1 MSKSKFII
9 EKFAKLFEQGII
21 SYKDLSEEIVNIVRS
36 QRDEIVLRMKISTK
50 EETEV
55 LKKRIEKLE
64 KEIKTLKSFILQF
77 FKHFKK
83 NCSKA
88 GLNN

>member
-36 QRDEIVLRMKISTK
+36 QRDEIVLRMMISTK

-55 LKKRIEKLE
+55 LKKRVEKLE
-64 KEIKTLKSFILQF
+64 KEIKILKS
-77 FKHFKK
+77 KK
-83 NCSKA
+83 IKKVKRS
-88 GLNN
+88 

>member
-1 MSKSKFII
+1 MSKSKFLI
-9 EKFAKLFEQGII
+9 EKVAKLFEQGII
-21 SYKDLSEEIVNIVRS
+21 SYKDLSEEIINIARS

-64 KEIKTLKSFILQF
+64 KEIKTLRS
-77 FKHFKK
+77 KK
-83 NCSKA
+83 IKKA
-88 GLNN
+88 KRS

>member
-21 SYKDLSEEIVNIVRS
+21 SYKDLSEEIVNIIRS
-36 QRDEIVLRMKISTK
+36 QSDEIVLRMKISTK

-64 KEIKTLKSFILQF
+64 NEIKTLKS
-77 FKHFKK
+77 KK
-83 NCSKA
+83 IKKVKRS
-88 GLNN
+88 

>member
-9 EKFAKLFEQGII
+9 EKFAKFFEQGVI

-36 QRDEIVLRMKISTK
+36 QRDEIVLRKKISTK
-50 EETEV
+50 EETEI

-64 KEIKTLKSFILQF
+64 KEIKILKS
-77 FKHFKK
+77 KK
-83 NCSKA
+83 IKKVKRS
-88 GLNN
+88 

>member
-21 SYKDLSEEIVNIVRS
+21 SYKDLSEEIVNIARS

-64 KEIKTLKSFILQF
+64 KEIKTLKS
-77 FKHFKK
+77 KK
-83 NCSKA
+83 LKR
-88 GLNN
+88 

>member
-21 SYKDLSEEIVNIVRS
+21 SYKDLSEEIVNIVKS

-55 LKKRIEKLE
+55 LKKRIETF
-64 KEIKTLKSFILQF
+64 KEELIQKCYHPKRLVYYLDKYNYDI
-77 FKHFKK
+77 
-83 NCSKA
+83 
-88 GLNN
+88 GEE

>member
-1 MSKSKFII
+1 MSKSKLII
-9 EKFAKLFEQGII
+9 EKVAKLFEQGIV
-21 SYKDLSEEIVNIVRS
+21 SYKDLSEEIVNIARS

-64 KEIKTLKSFILQF
+64 KEIKILKS
-77 FKHFKK
+77 KK
-83 NCSKA
+83 TKKVKRS
-88 GLNN
+88 

>member
-1 MSKSKFII
+1 MSKSKFIM

-21 SYKDLSEEIVNIVRS
+21 YYKDLSEEIVNIVRS

-55 LKKRIEKLE
+55 LKKRVEKLE
-64 KEIKTLKSFILQF
+64 KEIKILKS
-77 FKHFKK
+77 KK
-83 NCSKA
+83 IKKVKRS
-88 GLNN
+88 

>member
-21 SYKDLSEEIVNIVRS
+21 SYEDLSEEIVNIARS

-64 KEIKTLKSFILQF
+64 KEIKTLKS
-77 FKHFKK
+77 KK
-83 NCSKA
+83 IKKVKRS
-88 GLNN
+88 

>member
-21 SYKDLSEEIVNIVRS
+21 TYKDLSEEIVNIARS

-64 KEIKTLKSFILQF
+64 KEIKTLKS
-77 FKHFKK
+77 KK
-83 NCSKA
+83 K
-88 GLNN
+88 LKR

>member
-9 EKFAKLFEQGII
+9 EKFAKLFERGII
-21 SYKDLSEEIVNIVRS
+21 SYKDLSEEIVNIIRS

-55 LKKRIEKLE
+55 LKKRVEKLE
-64 KEIKTLKSFILQF
+64 KEIKTLKS
-77 FKHFKK
+77 KK
-83 NCSKA
+83 LKR
-88 GLNN
+88 